1 MSNKLNI
8 EQLINSKLGEAEVT
22 PSPGT
27 WKAIH
32 RKLRWRKFMRFN
44 PGKPNIYYLGGLLIV
59 SAGLI
64 TVISTK
70 SLEKESMERSTGPE
84 YNQLQVATN
93 QAESPE
99 SETLRNESGN
109 ENLNNFQEES
119 LSQKPTKDA
128 NQDISE
134 NTLGNQMNT
143 SEETGGVSDDNRS
156 SDNELME
163 SAQHTM
169 VTYFTCS
176 VQSGCAPLTV
186 HFRNQSMHAK
196 SFHWTF
202 GNGETYLDKDPLHV
216 FEKPGNYR
224 VTLTSINTDGQAST
238 HHQMIEVHPPPL
250 ADFEI
255 DEGLE
260 DINGVKELNFINY
273 TTGAH
278 AYSWY
283 LLNEDNST
291 RRGWSSNELQPNMK
305 LSELELD
312 ARYIR
317 LVASNEYG
325 CSDTSHQEISLIT
338 GSLTPALRFPNA
350 FSPNTTG
357 PVGGSYS
364 PNEKRTDLFFPVFK
378 EVPLE
383 YKLRIYTRRGE
394 LVFETDNIYVGWDGY
409 YLQERSALGVYVWM
423 AEGSWDNGSEFK
435 LQGDVTLIWNDYR

>member
-1 MSNKLNI
+1 
-8 EQLINSKLGEAEVT
+8 
-22 PSPGT
+22 
-27 WKAIH
+27 
-32 RKLRWRKFMRFN
+32 MRFN

-64 TVISTK
+64 SVISTN
-70 SLEKESMERSTGPE
+70 SLENEPMVQSTERE

-93 QAESPE
+93 QAEGLE

-109 ENLNNFQEES
+109 EDLNNIPQESQS
-119 LSQKPTKDA
+119 LTPNEDA

-134 NTLGNQMNT
+134 NTLENQMNT
-143 SEETGGVSDDNRS
+143 SEETGGFSDDHRS
-156 SDNELME
+156 SDNKLME

-186 HFRNQSMHAK
+186 NFRNQSMHAK

-224 VTLTSINTDGQAST
+224 VILTSIDADGQAST
-238 HHQMIEVHPPPL
+238 HHQMIEVYPPPS
-250 ADFEI
+250 AEFEI
-255 DEGLE
+255 EEGLE
-260 DINGVKELNFINY
+260 GINGVKELNFINY

-278 AYSWY
+278 SYSWN
-283 LLNEDNST
+283 LLSEDNST
-291 RRGWSSNELQPNMK
+291 GRSWSSNELQPTIK
-305 LSELELD
+305 LSELERNT
-312 ARYIR
+312 RYIR
-317 LVASNEYG
+317 MVASNEYG

-338 GSLTPALRFPNA
+338 GSLTPSLRFPNA

-378 EVPLE
+378 EVPLD

-394 LVFETDNIYVGWDGY
+394 LVFETDNIYIGWDGY

-423 AEGSWDNGSEFK
+423 AEGAWENGSEFK
-435 LQGDVTLIWNDYR
+435 LQGDVTLLWNDYR